1 MTSGAYFN
9 CGKTP
14 RYVGGKPAPAKTV
27 PAMDLSAFKP
37 YFKGVSVVPELEE
50 PKSSYIENLPE
61 KLR

>member
-1 MTSGAYFN
+1 MTTGAYFN

-14 RYVGGKPAPAKTV
+14 RYVDGKTV

-37 YFKGVSVVPELEE
+37 YYGKGISVVPKIEE

-61 KLR
+61 KMQ